1 MHSFV
6 PEVPKNTSA
15 GTETHRNVPACARV
29 GTLRHQIVPG
39 APEEHQKST
48 GRAPDKRQELSGRK
62 KNGTP
67 GSVPRNI
74 WGGKKTTRLS
84 PLPRMLSKVSPERL
98 KVPAG
103 SLRSPL

>member
-6 PEVPKNTSA
+6 PEAPKNTSAGTETHQNVPACSRMGTPRHQIVPGAPKNTSA

-48 GRAPDKRQELSGRK
+48 GRAPDKRQELSGSK
-62 KNGTP
+62 KKRHA
-67 GSVPRNI
+67 VKR
-74 WGGKKTTRLS
+74 
-84 PLPRMLSKVSPERL
+84 
-98 KVPAG
+98 AA
-103 SLRSPL
+103 